1 MPFLHSLTHHYADLG
16 EWFSQ
21 KVLPEPAINPQWIAF
36 NAALAIELQ
45 LVSADEFTADP
56 ISTPNPTPTTFNSDA
71 NDNNASL
78 NELLPFLSGQSIP
91 GGALPVAQAYAGHQ
105 FGHFNPQLGDGRAV
119 LLGDAQDADGRYWD
133 IQLKGSGV
141 TPFSRSGDGKAAL
154 GPVIREYVLSE
165 AMHALGIPTT
175 RALSAV
181 LTGEL
186 IYREGHVP
194 GAIVSRVAA
203 SHIRI
208 GTFEYFA
215 RKGQTEAVKK
225 LADYAISRHYPEL
238 YSEEFSAPESCGAE
252 SSGGHNIYFAFFK
265 AVAKAQADLV
275 SQWMSVGFIHGVM
288 NTDNVSIAGETI
300 DYGPCAFMD
309 GYKADQCFSSIDR
322 RKRYAFD
329 RQRHIMVWNL
339 ARLAECL
346 LFLIDEDQ
354 QKSIALVE
362 KELHALGE
370 HFDEVHQA
378 RIAKKLGLEV
388 EDNDLV
394 EAFWA
399 LLESS
404 NADFTLSFRLLGEG
418 AVSGNYAPWLLLFE
432 ASQDLAQQWLDEW
445 AALVGG
451 RQNLNETGLAMR
463 AINPAIIPRNHW
475 VESVIA
481 ASYDSLMQQANAPFD
496 AMHSM
501 FEKLIDPFSVQHD
514 GAEYALPPSNE
525 AEGYRTFCGT

>member
-1 MPFLHSLTHHYADLG
+1 MAFLQSLTHHYADLG
-16 EWFSQ
+16 EQFSQ

-36 NAALAIELQ
+36 NAALAIDLQ
-45 LVSADEFTADP
+45 LVSPDELHSDDFTLSA
-56 ISTPNPTPTTFNSDA
+56 
-71 NDNNASL
+71 
-78 NELLPFLSGQSIP
+78 LLPFLSGQEVP
-91 GGALPVAQAYAGHQ
+91 DGAMPVAQAYAGHQ

-119 LLGDAQDADGRYWD
+119 LLGDAQDASGRLWD

-154 GPVIREYVLSE
+154 GPVIREYLLSE
-165 AMHALGIPTT
+165 AMHALNIPTT
-175 RALSAV
+175 RALSAI

-194 GAIVSRVAA
+194 GAMLARVAA

-225 LADYAISRHYPEL
+225 LADYAIARHYPEL
-238 YSEEFSAPESCGAE
+238 KPSE
-252 SSGGHNIYFAFFK
+252 SSPASTDHTIYFAFFQ

-275 SQWMSVGFIHGVM
+275 SHWMSVGFIHGVM

-309 GYKADQCFSSIDR
+309 GYQPDQCFSSIDR
-322 RKRYAFD
+322 GKRYAFD
-329 RQRHIMVWNL
+329 RQRNIMLWNL

-346 LFLIDEDQ
+346 LFLIDDNQ
-354 QKSIALVE
+354 QDAIHLVE

-370 HFDEVHQA
+370 YFDDVYHE
-378 RIAKKLGLEV
+378 RIAKKLGLESKDSAMTKRFL
-388 EDNDLV
+388 E
-394 EAFWA
+394 
-399 LLESS
+399 LLSAS

-418 AVSGNYAPWLLLFE
+418 AVSDDYRSWLLLFGE
-432 ASQDLAQQWLDEW
+432 AKDSAQQWLGEW
-445 AALVGG
+445 MTLV
-451 RQNLNETGLAMR
+451 RERKTLVEAGLAMR

-475 VESVIA
+475 VEATIT
-481 ASYDSLMQQANAPFD
+481 ASYDALMKQEEAPSAPFE

-501 FEKLIDPFSVQHD
+501 FEKLIDPFATRHD
-514 GAEYALPPSNE
+514 GADYALPPTGESD
-525 AEGYRTFCGT
+525 GYRTFCGT